1 MNKIVK
7 QISTIVFL
15 LYFIGVTT
23 GVNLSLHFCE
33 GKVADMSLMEN
44 TVDCHAISGDGCH
57 SDACHMQI
65 AEEQQTCKMLNFKQ
79 CCSDKQV
86 YIALEASSLFSS
98 YNFSFDA
105 SIINVIGI
113 EQEDVEVKSDIMN
126 LFSES
131 HDVKISYPPPYLA
144 FQKLIFYS

>member
-7 QISTIVFL
+7 QISTIAFL

-23 GVNLSLHFCE
+23 GVNLSLHLCE

-44 TVDCHAISGDGCH
+44 TIGCHASSGDGCH
-57 SDACHMQI
+57 TDACNMQI
-65 AEEQQTCKMLNFKQ
+65 AEEQQIYKMLNSKQ

-105 SIINVIGI
+105 SIINIIGI
-113 EQEDVEVKSDIMN
+113 EQKDVDVKSDILN
-126 LFSES
+126 LLSES
-131 HDVKISYPPPYLA
+131 DYVRISYPPPYLV